1 MFWLQVVFPKDF
13 PKSCNKY
20 QVMSR
25 LNVNKKGQR
34 SQLNSSLY
42 KPLCLGCFN
51 QIYQVIIVK
60 PELLIEAFMEID
72 KLKPVAPKPLLWGA
86 KVLLERD

>member
-1 MFWLQVVFPKDF
+1 MNDFLFLSVFT
-13 PKSCNKY
+13 NI
-20 QVMSR
+20 
-25 LNVNKKGQR
+25 
-34 SQLNSSLY
+34 NSIY
-42 KPLCLGCFN
+42 IN